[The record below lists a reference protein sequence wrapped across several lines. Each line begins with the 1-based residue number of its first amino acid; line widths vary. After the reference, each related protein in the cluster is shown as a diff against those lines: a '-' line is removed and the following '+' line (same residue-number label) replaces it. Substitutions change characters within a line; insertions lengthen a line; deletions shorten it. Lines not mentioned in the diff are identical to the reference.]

1 MPKQVRIRRGTTAQH
16 ATFTGADGE
25 VTFDTTKKVLVL
37 HDGVTPGGKPLEG
50 FLVLNP
56 GNPLAMQ
63 TVASVVQI
71 TGGDFDTFG
80 LIVTNEAR
88 FDAIITAQAG
98 IAPRRIQMQHEA
110 IIYAASVNL
119 DFNGVAHK
127 RIDLTG
133 NLSLTATNMDYGKSF
148 LLRIAADGSARNLSF
163 PVGWKFVGAAAPASI
178 AANKTALLE
187 LKAFGTTDTDVV
199 AQYDV
204 EP

>member
-1 MPKQVRIRRGTTAQH
+1 MPKQVRWRRGTTAQH
-16 ATFTGADGE
+16 ATFVGTDGE

-56 GNPLAMQ
+56 GNPLLIQAV
-63 TVASVVQI
+63 TSVLQCS
-71 TGGDFDTFG
+71 GGDSDTFG
-80 LIVTNEAR
+80 LIVIQQAR
-88 FDAIITAQAG
+88 FDSLILAQAG
-98 IAPRRIQMQHEA
+98 IYPRRIQMQHEA
-110 IIYAASVNL
+110 IPYAASVNL

-148 LLRIAADGSARNLSF
+148 LLRIAADGSARTLSF
-163 PVGWKFVGAAAPASI
+163 PAGWRFAGGTAPASLS
-178 AANKTALLE
+178 ANKIALLD
-187 LKAFGTTDTDVV
+187 LRCFGTTDADVV
-199 AQYDV
+199 ARYQV

>member
-16 ATFTGADGE
+16 AAFTGADGE
-25 VTFDTTKKVLVL
+25 VTFDTTKKILVL

-56 GNPLAMQ
+56 GNPLLMQ
-63 TVASVVQI
+63 SVASVVQI
-71 TGGDFDTFG
+71 SGGDSDTFG
-80 LIVTNEAR
+80 LIVINEAR
-88 FDAIITAQAG
+88 FDAIITAQGG

-110 IIYAASVNL
+110 IVYAASVNL

-148 LLRIAADGSARNLSF
+148 LLRIASDGSARNLSF
-163 PVGWKFVGAAAPASI
+163 PAGWKFIGAAAPASI
-178 AANKTALLE
+178 AASKIALLE
-187 LKAFGTTDTDVV
+187 LQCFGTTDADVI
-199 AQYDV
+199 ARYHV